1 MANLLENVK
10 PENYFITKDG
20 QKIRN
25 ISQLQKLLLNMK
37 DDVFDHHTKQ
47 GRNDFSNWIRD
58 IYKDRALADSVMLC
72 RTKQSLAEK
81 LKEKLI
87 ETARSK
93 KQRGDVRPIIAAAK
107 KETDERVQTQKKNEE
122 TIRKA
127 EEKKPEQPKVQKEEA
142 KVIPKKEE
150 HVFVNRPP
158 RIFTSGERAANISAS
173 YPKLTVVD
181 LVFGA
186 IICVIVILIL
196 KQIL

>member
-1 MANLLENVK
+1 LANLLENVK

-58 IYKDRALADSVMLC
+58 IYKDRALADTVMLC

-122 TIRKA
+122 TIRKV
-127 EEKKPEQPKVQKEEA
+127 EEKTPEQPKVQKEEA
-142 KVIPKKEE
+142 KIIPKKEE

-158 RIFTSGERAANISAS
+158 RTFTSEERAANIRAS

-186 IICVIVILIL
+186 VICVIVILIL